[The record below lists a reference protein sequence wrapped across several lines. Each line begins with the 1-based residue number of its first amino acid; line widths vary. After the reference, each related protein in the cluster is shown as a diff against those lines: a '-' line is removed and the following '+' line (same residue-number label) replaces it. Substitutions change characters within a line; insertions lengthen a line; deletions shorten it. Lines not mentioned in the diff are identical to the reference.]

1 MIKREFWEKIAE
13 VWAKKEEIEIPDIGA
28 GPDVPD
34 DLIDLDSV
42 ENWDDLLKDLLGP
55 DTEDEMDFGDLLSG
69 E

>member
-1 MIKREFWEKIAE
+1 MIKHEFWEKIAE

-55 DTEDEMDFGDLLSG
+55 DTDEEMDFGDLLSG